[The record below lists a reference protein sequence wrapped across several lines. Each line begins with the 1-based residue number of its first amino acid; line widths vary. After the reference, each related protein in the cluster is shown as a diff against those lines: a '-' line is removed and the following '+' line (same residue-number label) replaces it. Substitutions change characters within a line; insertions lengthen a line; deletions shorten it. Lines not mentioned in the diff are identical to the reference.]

1 MAVYTVLSPDEIAD
15 ALARFGLPPP
25 DRVLPE
31 PKGYV
36 NTNHHVWAGGRR
48 WFLRV
53 AEEKTEADVRFEG
66 EVHAFLE
73 AARFP
78 APRLVPAADGRRF
91 AISGG
96 RIVMLFAYAPGEE
109 LAPDAVTPGRCRA
122 VGDRLARLHDLSEGF
137 TADRPNPFGAARVA
151 GWIAEIGRAAPG
163 DDAEVERALPLLE
176 EESRRAAAL
185 SGAPRGLVHGDL
197 FVDNVL
203 WIGDRPSALLDWEM
217 ACVDA
222 FAWDLGVALCAWTW
236 GGGAFDGAR
245 AAALVAGYRARRG
258 LDART
263 ARALPAYARLAA
275 LRFTA
280 SRILALRAPDPGR
293 DRAPRKDWRPFRDRL
308 AALAALGDDGLAAL
322 AGLDRP
328 TGPT

>member
-1 MAVYTVLSPDEIAD
+1 MAVYTVLSPAELAD

-25 DRVLPE
+25 DRVVPE

-36 NTNHHVWAGGRR
+36 NTNHHVWTAGRR
-48 WFLRV
+48 LFLRV
-53 AEEKTEADVRFEG
+53 AEGKTEADLRFEG

-78 APRLVPAADGRRF
+78 APRLLAASDGRPF
-91 AISGG
+91 ATSAG
-96 RIVMLFAYAPGEE
+96 RLVMLFAYAPGEE
-109 LAPDAVTPGRCRA
+109 LAPGAVTPERCRA
-122 VGDRLARLHDLSEGF
+122 VGDRLARLHELSEGF
-137 TADRPNPFGAARVA
+137 GADRPNPFGPARVA
-151 GWIAEIGRAAPG
+151 AWLAELRRDPG
-163 DDAEVERALPLLE
+163 GDPEVARALPLLE

-185 SGAPRGLVHGDL
+185 PSAPRGLVHGDL

-203 WIGDRPSALLDWEM
+203 WIGDRPSAILDWEM

-222 FAWDLGVALCAWTW
+222 FAWDLAVALCAWAW
-236 GGGAFDGAR
+236 ADGAFDPPR
-245 AAALVAGYRARRG
+245 AAALVGGYRARRRI
-258 LDART
+258 DAAT
-263 ARALPAYARLAA
+263 ARALPAHARLAA

-308 AALAALGDDGLAAL
+308 AALAGMGDAGFSTLVGLETA
-322 AGLDRP
+322 
-328 TGPT
+328 